1 MIAEPRLIR
10 LLMTLRRSGI
20 SDHRVLGAIERVPR
34 EAFVPDAFLDQAYED
49 IALPIGHG
57 QTISQPMV
65 VGLMTQALAVT
76 DRHKVL
82 EIGTGSGY
90 QAAVLAR
97 ICRRLYT
104 IERHKPLLDL
114 ALGRIAGMRI
124 SNITA
129 RWGDGMKGWP
139 EQAPFE
145 RIIVTAAH
153 RGDLPP
159 HALTDQLAIG
169 GIIVIPMGD
178 EKRNQRLVRFT
189 RTETGLEREDL
200 WPVRFV
206 PLLPDLPDGED
217 GGSGQSY

>member
-10 LLMTLRRSGI
+10 LLMQLRRSGI
-20 SDHRVLGAIERVPR
+20 TDHRVLGAIERVPR

-49 IALPIGHG
+49 IALPIGRG

-65 VGLMTQALAVT
+65 VGLMTQALEVG

-97 ICRRLYT
+97 ICRRLYS

-114 ALGRIAGMRI
+114 ALERIAGMRI

-139 EQAPFE
+139 EQAPFD
-145 RIIVTAAH
+145 RVIVTAAH

-159 HALTDQLAIG
+159 PALTDQLAIG

-178 EKRNQRLVRFT
+178 EKRNQRVVRFT

-217 GGSGQSY
+217 GGQSY

>member
-114 ALGRIAGMRI
+114 ALGRIASMRI

-217 GGSGQSY
+217 GGPSY

>member
-10 LLMTLRRSGI
+10 LLMHLRRSGI

-57 QTISQPMV
+57 QTISQPIV
-65 VGLMTQALAVT
+65 VGLMTQALSVT

-114 ALGRIAGMRI
+114 ALGRIDTMRI

-153 RGDLPP
+153 RGDVPP
-159 HALTDQLAIG
+159 RALTDQLAIG

-189 RTETGLEREDL
+189 RTESGLEREDL

-206 PLLPDLPDGED
+206 PLLPDLPDGEE

>member
-114 ALGRIAGMRI
+114 ALGRIATMRI

>member
-1 MIAEPRLIR
+1 MNTDARKLR
-10 LLMTLRRSGI
+10 LLMSLRRSGVA
-20 SDHRVLGAIERVPR
+20 DAAVLGAIERVPR

-49 IALPIGHG
+49 IALPIGRG

-65 VGLMTQALAVT
+65 VGLMTQALEVG

-114 ALGRIAGMRI
+114 ALERIAGMRI

-139 EQAPFE
+139 EQAPFD
-145 RIIVTAAH
+145 RVIVTAAH

-159 HALTDQLAIG
+159 PALTDQLAIG

-178 EKRNQRLVRFT
+178 EKRNQRVVRFT

-217 GGSGQSY
+217 GGPSY